1 MEGQGIVKVA
11 ERQGEIDR
19 DRAAQR
25 VRKLRIGPLRLAR

>member
-19 DRAAQR
+19 DRAAQQM
-25 VRKLRIGPLRLAR
+25 RKLKIMQEI